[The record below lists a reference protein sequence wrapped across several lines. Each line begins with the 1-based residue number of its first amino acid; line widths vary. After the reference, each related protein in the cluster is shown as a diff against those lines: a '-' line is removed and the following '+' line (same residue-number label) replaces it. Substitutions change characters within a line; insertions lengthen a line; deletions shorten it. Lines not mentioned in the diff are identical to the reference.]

1 MNKPASK
8 RKSSTVILEIALFI
22 VAALIVFPIIL
33 LFITTFKEAKDL
45 YNPFSI
51 PNFGNFENYIKV
63 FKTVNVP
70 LAFGNTIII
79 TVSTIVINIL
89 ISSMAGYAISRSKEK
104 AIKLLFFYFVFG
116 LIIPFQ
122 SSMIITFKLGMTL
135 HLINTRTFLILQYIA
150 GGCAYAI
157 MLYVGFTKNIPKE
170 LEEAA
175 SIDGYGP
182 FSIFFKIVF
191 PLLRPATLTLATI
204 TVFWYWND
212 FSGPLIYLNDKAKS
226 TIMYSIFMFQL
237 DQRSTAVGP
246 VYTLCFLSIIPVFL
260 FFIIAQKYLVEGL
273 VAGAV
278 KG

>member
-1 MNKPASK
+1 
-8 RKSSTVILEIALFI
+8 
-22 VAALIVFPIIL
+22 
-33 LFITTFKEAKDL
+33 
-45 YNPFSI
+45 
-51 PNFGNFENYIKV
+51 
-63 FKTVNVP
+63 
-70 LAFGNTIII
+70 
-79 TVSTIVINIL
+79 
-89 ISSMAGYAISRSKEK
+89 MAGYAICRSKEK
-104 AIKLLFFYFVFG
+104 SIRLLFFYFVFG

-122 SSMIITFKLGMTL
+122 SSMIITYKLGIAL

-157 MLYVGFTKNIPKE
+157 MLYAGFTKNIPRE

-175 SIDGYGP
+175 SIDGYGAYRT
-182 FSIFFKIVF
+182 FFKIVF
-191 PLLRPATLTLATI
+191 PLLKPATLTLATI

-226 TIMYSIFMFQL
+226 TIMYSIFLFQL
-237 DQRSTAVGP
+237 DQRSTEVGP

-260 FFIIAQKYLVEGL
+260 FFIVAQKYLVEGL